1 AFLVFL
7 AQKSFDPSTP
17 SILRVAAISYLSS
30 FISRAA
36 FLDTAS
42 LLQCLRLL
50 TAWALQYVESNET
63 SKTYP
68 DLKKDHVF
76 YSVVQAILYIFCFRW
91 QEIVGASASSVAEG
105 QGGYGQLPVEMTGF
119 QRIVMS
125 KFAPLQIC
133 TKSIVAEFASITHKL
148 DILYCYNLMAKKSGS
163 STESDHKPKESSSEM
178 AAQVEAQQQQQ
189 QSFFITT
196 ETLEA
201 FFPFDPLNLQLS
213 RKFIQASYVE
223 WRDENDEMDADE
235 KEKYLGVGSFGSD
248 CISDALSVSLEQM
261 LTFSSPPMRGNILFT
276 DIFEVTD
283 INKGGKKFDRVSRLN
298 ATSEAADTEIMIDI
312 NTEIYPMKISDKFT
326 MTLAGSLNLDASAAA
341 AAPAKKESWRDTSNQ
356 KSLADEYEYVMFGK
370 VYKYDETGG
379 RNRATVYV
387 SFGGLLL
394 MITGEPV
401 DVLVGQ
407 EIYLLMRK
415 NS

>member
-1 AFLVFL
+1 
-7 AQKSFDPSTP
+7 
-17 SILRVAAISYLSS
+17 
-30 FISRAA
+30 
-36 FLDTAS
+36 
-42 LLQCLRLL
+42 
-50 TAWALQYVESNET
+50 
-63 SKTYP
+63 
-68 DLKKDHVF
+68 
-76 YSVVQAILYIFCFRW
+76 
-91 QEIVGASASSVAEG
+91 
-105 QGGYGQLPVEMTGF
+105 
-119 QRIVMS
+119 
-125 KFAPLQIC
+125 
-133 TKSIVAEFASITHKL
+133 
-148 DILYCYNLMAKKSGS
+148 
-163 STESDHKPKESSSEM
+163 
-178 AAQVEAQQQQQ
+178 
-189 QSFFITT
+189 
-196 ETLEA
+196 
-201 FFPFDPLNLQLS
+201 
-213 RKFIQASYVE
+213 
-223 WRDENDEMDADE
+223 
-235 KEKYLGVGSFGSD
+235 
-248 CISDALSVSLEQM
+248 
-261 LTFSSPPMRGNILFT
+261 NILFT